1 MKSFLLQFYFE
12 LLKLVARKRTY
23 IGFAVFLLVDLIF
36 LAILNLPSTRRHF
49 SDMFARGGYL
59 FEQYDTG
66 LTLAHIVLD
75 FSTFFLGT
83 LYLALISGDM
93 VAKEVEDGTLRMV
106 LSRPV
111 SRLRIL
117 LVKYLACVAYTVVLM
132 VFIVAACLA
141 ASIADRG
148 LGPMAVFS
156 GGGGGP
162 NRMMD
167 FSFYETPEALTR
179 FAWATLVLC
188 LSAPTISS
196 LGFMFSCFRLKPA
209 TATILTLSFFFMDT
223 VLRQVPFFNHLKN
236 FFLTQHTSIWS
247 HLFDDQFSW
256 GHVLKTLLLLAA
268 CNAAFFAIGA
278 AYFCR
283 RDFKS

>member
-1 MKSFLLQFYFE
+1 MKIFLRQFYFE

-23 IGFAVFLLVDLIF
+23 AGFAVFLLVDVIF
-36 LAILNLPSTRRHF
+36 FSILSLPSTRHRF
-49 SDMFARGGYL
+49 TEMFARGGHA
-59 FEQYDTG
+59 FDHYDTG

-75 FSTFFLGT
+75 FSVFFLGT
-83 LYLALISGDM
+83 LFLALISGDM
-93 VAKEVEDGTLRMV
+93 IAKEVEDGTLRMV

-132 VFIVAACLA
+132 LFIVVTCLA
-141 ASIADRG
+141 AGIADRG
-148 LGPMAVFS
+148 IGAMAIFS

-162 NRMMD
+162 GRMMS
-167 FSFYETPEALTR
+167 FAFYETPEALTR

-196 LGFMFSCFRLKPA
+196 VGFMFSCFRLKPA

-223 VLRQVPFFNHLKN
+223 VLRQVPFFSHLKN
-236 FFLTQHTSIWS
+236 IFLTQHISIWT
-247 HLFDDQFSW
+247 HLFDYQFSW
-256 GHVLKTLLLLAA
+256 VHVLKTLLLLGA
-268 CNAAFFAIGA
+268 CDVVFFAIGA